1 MALRPLHG
9 KAAFLAFCCCWHMSE
24 KWLHTALLFN
34 LQLTLWW
41 KPKGFVEQHKPSKWC
56 CSDKSL
62 TVITDALVL
71 QYLQPID
78 NYSERQYVTSQSW
91 WCCPEINWCISPWT
105 YLQGER
111 KKKSWPWMFPAH
123 IILASNSLR
132 ALLYLLTDQKQYIWS
147 DHYSGST
154 QVSVYQP
161 PHIPAHRQGC
171 FHVPLSHN
179 TVRKESELPLGG
191 SACLPSATSLNNKTG
206 SHRWHLYLKLQ
217 RKKYLQY

>member
-1 MALRPLHG
+1 MMLLWQIPNSDHWCLGSAIFTAYRQLQW
-9 KAAFLAFCCCWHMSE
+9 KAVCDQSKLMV
-24 KWLHTALLFN
+24 LPRNQLMYLTMNLF
-34 LQLTLWW
+34 T
-41 KPKGFVEQHKPSKWC
+41 G
-56 CSDKSL
+56 
-62 TVITDALVL
+62 
-71 QYLQPID
+71 
-78 NYSERQYVTSQSW
+78 
-91 WCCPEINWCISPWT
+91 
-105 YLQGER
+105 G

-217 RKKYLQY
+217 RNKYLQY